1 MENWLRIE
9 RKHAPAFSILT
20 DYRMFFSGKWCE
32 QHLFLVLHRGFW
44 LEGGAA
50 VFGLGCL
57 LAAWE
62 GGREGCWGV
71 CQIRALSRMVDGR
84 DGMMV

>member
-62 GGREGCWGV
+62 GGRGVRVCAKSGHFLAWWMEGMG
-71 CQIRALSRMVDGR
+71 
-84 DGMMV
+84 